1 MEIKRKSI
9 LNKLVAKNHGN
20 KRLEQAIHQL
30 IADLEQ
36 MSFASKGELLEVRK
50 DADRVHGKDF
60 YFFDLHVH
68 RTLVFVQFKENLA
81 TIIWA
86 GTHAEYV
93 RTFKNNTNTIE
104 KWLRERDLLN

>member
-1 MEIKRKSI
+1 MIVRRKRI
-9 LNKLVAKNHGN
+9 LEKLLTKNQGN
-20 KRLEQAIHQL
+20 KRLERAVYQL

-36 MSFASKGELLEVRK
+36 KSFATRDELLRVRK
-50 DADRVHGKDF
+50 DADRVHGNEF

-68 RTLVFVQFKENLA
+68 RTLVFIQFREDHA
-81 TIIWA
+81 TIMWV
-86 GTHAEYV
+86 GTHEEYV

>member
-1 MEIKRKSI
+1 MEIKRKRI
-9 LNKLVAKNHGN
+9 LDKLIGKNQGN
-20 KRLEQAIHQL
+20 KRLADAVHQL

-36 MSFASKGELLEVRK
+36 ISFSNRGELLELRK
-50 DADRVHGKDF
+50 DANRVHGKDF

-68 RTLVFVQFKENLA
+68 RTLVFIHFKENQA
-81 TIIWA
+81 TIMWA
-86 GTHAEYV
+86 GTHSEYV